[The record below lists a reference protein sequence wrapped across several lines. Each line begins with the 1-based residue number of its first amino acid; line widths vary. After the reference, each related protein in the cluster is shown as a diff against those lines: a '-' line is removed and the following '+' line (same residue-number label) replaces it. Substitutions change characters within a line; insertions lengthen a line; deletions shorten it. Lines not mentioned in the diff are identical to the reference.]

1 MRPCSKG
8 LIPSVA
14 AIIRNAQNQVLMV
27 RQHNGG
33 LSLLCV
39 FTNVLLLTRWLLLM
53 VKL

>member
-14 AIIRNAQNQVLMV
+14 AIIRNAQNQVLMI

-33 LSLLCV
+33 LSLPAGAIER
-39 FTNVLLLTRWLLLM
+39 NKERAGR
-53 VKL
+53 KSS